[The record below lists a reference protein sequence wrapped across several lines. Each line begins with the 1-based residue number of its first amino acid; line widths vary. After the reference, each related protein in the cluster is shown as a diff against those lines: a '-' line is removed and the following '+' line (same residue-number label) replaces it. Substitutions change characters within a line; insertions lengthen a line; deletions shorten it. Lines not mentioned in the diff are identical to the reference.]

1 MTDQHYEWAVIG
13 PDGKPISGIFTMGPH
28 GPRDEMVNGVWR
40 QVEDAWGEPQ
50 FTESGEPVMQQRVP
64 PAPEGSYVGRRL
76 ITRSDW
82 EPADEALYPPKGS
95 IRPGQVWQDNDRR
108 AVGQYLRYVKI
119 IDVRKD
125 HVLVEAVRTPQFP
138 SGERVGVGKT
148 RKIRI
153 DRMRP
158 TSTGYRLVAQSLD
171 S

>member
-82 EPADEALYPPKGS
+82 EPADDALYPPKGS
-95 IRPGQVWQDNDRR
+95 VRPGQVWQDNDSR
-108 AVGQYLRYVKI
+108 AVGQYLRCVQ
-119 IDVRKD
+119 
-125 HVLVEAVRTPQFP
+125 VLAVDEATVTVTAIRTKEFP
-138 SGERVGVGKT
+138 SGARVGVGKT
-148 RKIRI
+148 RKIRLS
-153 DRMRP
+153 RMKP
-158 TSTGYRLVAQSLD
+158 TSTGYRLVKD